1 MAISK
6 NIRQLKHDICPFIP
20 NDTDFIRFTL
30 QSPISG
36 RRINEIVQTA
46 GLARK
51 QIRNW
56 FTKKEKK
63 IDMEKENINP
73 NKIYGN

>member
-6 NIRQLKHDICPFIP
+6 NIRELKHDICLFIP
-20 NDTDFIRFTL
+20 NDMDFIFYTL

-36 RRINEIVQTA
+36 RKINEIVETTR
-46 GLARK
+46 LARK

-63 IDMEKENINP
+63 GR
-73 NKIYGN
+73 YGKRKYQSQ

>member
-36 RRINEIVQTA
+36 RRINEIVQTE

-63 IDMEKENINP
+63 IDMEKDNINP

>member
-1 MAISK
+1 MAK
-6 NIRQLKHDICPFIP
+6 NVRQLKHDICLFIP
-20 NDTDFIRFTL
+20 NETDFILSTL
-30 QSPISG
+30 QSHIFG
-36 RRINEIVQTA
+36 RKINEIVETT

-51 QIRNW
+51 QIINW

-73 NKIYGN
+73 NKIYEN

>member
-6 NIRQLKHDICPFIP
+6 NIRQHKDDICLFIP
-20 NDTDFIRFTL
+20 NDTDFILFTL
-30 QSPISG
+30 QLPISG
-36 RRINEIVQTA
+36 RKINEIVETT

-56 FTKKEKK
+56 FTKKRKK
-63 IDMEKENINP
+63 DR
-73 NKIYGN
+73 YGRRKYQSQ